1 MKKLLVLVMVLA
13 MASMAAAT
21 TSISVEM
28 GWDGVSGST
37 ITASAGAT
45 ITINFIDNDP
55 IAADAELV
63 GYAGFSNFQVT
74 VSSGAY
80 VSAEFELSGP
90 YSEPPFEFDPW
101 HATFQPVASSVVS
114 GDGFVVTLNGLY
126 ASPPSGPPT
135 PTEGVMASVTLTVV
149 GNGTVTVTGG
159 NFDAVTDLGTLNII
173 PEPIT
178 VALLALGGLF
188 IRRRK

>member
-13 MASMAAAT
+13 IAATAAAT

-28 GWDGVSGST
+28 GWEGVTGNT
-37 ITASAGAT
+37 ISATAGASV
-45 ITINFIDNDP
+45 TINFIDNATV
-55 IAADAELV
+55 AADAELV

-74 VSSGAY
+74 VSSGTY
-80 VSAEFELSGP
+80 VSAEFQLTNVYGNTGEGYTWNSNF
-90 YSEPPFEFDPW
+90 PPI
-101 HATFQPVASSVVS
+101 VSSAVS
-114 GDGFVVTLNGLY
+114 GDGFIVTLNGLY
-126 ASPPSGPPT
+126 ASPLMEMIGPP
-135 PTEGVMASVTLTVV
+135 ENGVIASVTLTVV

-159 NFDAVTDLGTLNII
+159 NFDAVTDLGTLDII